1 MKAWTPD
8 RLLSLCQPLGLTGT
22 LPEDLGALQTDSR
35 NIQPGDVFIAVKGP
49 DHDGHAYIPQAIAA
63 GARVVIATSAPSSTE
78 GGILVGDLASICWM
92 QVKDTRRLVGPLAL
106 AYFDHPEHKLVMIG
120 VTGTNGK
127 TTVSTLIYQ
136 VLQTLGYTCG
146 LIGTVEKRIGDAR
159 YASAL
164 TTPGPL
170 ELAKDLHGMHQA
182 GCTHVVMEV
191 SSHALEQ
198 DRVRG
203 IDYRVACFTNLTQDH
218 LDYHGTMEAYA
229 AAKAL
234 LFQHL
239 SAQSTAIVNADDSW
253 AEAVCGNTT
262 ATRWDIGFK
271 AGQAGVILEHSAQG
285 LTLDIDG
292 TLIHSPLC
300 GRFNA
305 YNVAM
310 AYMACIAAGASP
322 SNVASALATATG
334 APGRL
339 QRVNTTAH
347 TPTVFVD
354 YAHTP
359 DALENVLRT
368 AAELV
373 HTEAPKA
380 PRGVLRV
387 VFGCG
392 GNRDRTKRPKMGNIA
407 YTLADVVYVTSDN
420 PRMEAPEAIIDDIL
434 EGIPSAGL
442 SDSPKGSPNTNKV
455 KTEVLRPKAIAL
467 AIAEAGV
474 HDVIVIAGKG
484 HETYQE
490 IRGVRYDMNDSEIA
504 QEALRTYPQPQEAP

>member
-1 MKAWTPD
+1 MNHWTPTN
-8 RLLSLCQPLGLTGT
+8 LVSLCQALGITGQ
-22 LPEDLGALQTDSR
+22 LPEHLGALQTDSR
-35 NIQPGDVFIAVKGP
+35 KIQPGDVFIAVKGP
-49 DHDGHAYIPQAIAA
+49 DQDGHTYLPQAIAA
-63 GARVVIATSAPSSTE
+63 GARLVIAETPPDGAHAESPTPTSDS
-78 GGILVGDLASICWM
+78 LCWI
-92 QVKDTRRLVGPLAL
+92 QVRDTRALVGPLAL
-106 AYFDHPEHKLVMIG
+106 SYYQHPEQHLVMLG

-146 LIGTVEKRIGDAR
+146 LIGTVEKRIGESR
-159 YASAL
+159 LTSTL

-170 ELAKDLHGMHQA
+170 ELAQDLQGMYEA
-182 GCTHVVMEV
+182 GCSHVVMEV

-203 IDYRVACFTNLTQDH
+203 IDYKVACFTNLTQDH

-229 AAKAL
+229 AAKAI
-234 LFQHL
+234 LFNSL
-239 SAQSTAIVNADDSW
+239 SEHSTAIVNADDPW
-253 AEAVCGNTT
+253 MEAVCGSTK
-262 ATRWDIGFK
+262 ATRWDIGFYP
-271 AGQAGVILEHSAQG
+271 GQACSILQHDARG
-285 LTLDIDG
+285 LTLDVDG

-300 GRFNA
+300 GSFNA

-322 SNVASALATATG
+322 SNVATALSTAIG

-339 QRVNTTAH
+339 QRVNAEEDQ
-347 TPTVFVD
+347 PTVFVD

-373 HTEAPKA
+373 PKGA
-380 PRGVLRV
+380 DQVDKGALRV

-407 YTLADVVYVTSDN
+407 YTLADFIYVTSDN
-420 PRMEAPEAIIDDIL
+420 PRMEEPEEIMADIL
-434 EGIPSAGL
+434 SGIPSM
-442 SDSPKGSPNTNKV
+442 DKV
-455 KTEVLRPKAIAL
+455 KTEVLRPKAIAM
-467 AIAEAGV
+467 AIAEASV

-490 IRGVRYDMNDSEIA
+490 IRGIRYDMNDSEIA
-504 QEALRTYPQPQEAP
+504 QEALRHYNQPQEAP